1 MILLSIQ
8 HLQLLSGLDHQVR
21 TGGEGVNILEPLV
34 CGLSHRAERNCS
46 PKKACVSLGSV
57 EMTGGRSPVI
67 EIHEKVTVVHC
78 HFNFTTFAGPP
89 QKVTVY

>member
-1 MILLSIQ
+1 MWSVTQSREKLFAQ
-8 HLQLLSGLDHQVR
+8 KGM
-21 TGGEGVNILEPLV
+21 
-34 CGLSHRAERNCS
+34 
-46 PKKACVSLGSV
+46 GSV

-78 HFNFTTFAGPP
+78 HSNFTMFAGPP